1 MKYIIMCGGYYETF
15 ETPRQ
20 LIEIQG
26 EPIVA
31 RTVRLLKEQGIE
43 EIYISS
49 NNDIFKQYA
58 ELLKHENNFKVFV
71 EDGKIVRTEGWW
83 VEAFYPTNEPTT
95 YLFGDVVYSP
105 EAIKT
110 IVETETDDF
119 EFFASAPPYSE
130 YYFKP
135 YQEPFAF
142 KIVNTDHFK
151 QAIEDCKLNYMN
163 GLFWRHP
170 ISWELWT
177 TLRRGRMKKRVD
189 VYKGEYTVIND
200 YTIDIDTPADVLK
213 LEKIISPPSAKIDNI
228 YY

>member
-1 MKYIIMCGGYYETF
+1 MKYIIMCGGNYETF

-20 LIEIQG
+20 LTKIKG
-26 EPIVA
+26 EPLVA
-31 RTVRLLKEQGIE
+31 RTIRLLQEQGVEDIA
-43 EIYISS
+43 ISS
-49 NNDIFKQYA
+49 NNDIFNQFGVP
-58 ELLKHENNFKVFV
+58 LLKHENNFKVFV
-71 EDGKIVRTEGWW
+71 EGGKVVRSEGWW
-83 VEAFYPTNEPTT
+83 VDAFYPTNEPTT
-95 YLFGDVVYSP
+95 YLFGDVFYSP

-130 YYFKP
+130 YYFKS

-142 KIVNTDHFK
+142 KIVNTKHFR

-170 ISWELWT
+170 IAWELWT

-213 LEKIISPPSAKIDNI
+213 LGKILPPPVTK
-228 YY
+228 

>member
-1 MKYIIMCGGYYETF
+1 MCGGNYEKF

-20 LIEIQG
+20 LTKIKG
-26 EPIVA
+26 EPLVA
-31 RTVRLLKEQGIE
+31 RTIRLLQEQGVEDIA
-43 EIYISS
+43 ISS
-49 NNDIFKQYA
+49 NNDIFNQFGVP
-58 ELLKHENNFKVFV
+58 LLKHENNFKVIV
-71 EDGKIVRTEGWW
+71 EEYNVRCEGWW
-83 VEAFYPTNEPTT
+83 VDAFYPTNEPTT
-95 YLFGDVVYSP
+95 YLFGDVFFSP

-142 KIVNTDHFK
+142 KIVNTKHLR

-170 ISWELWT
+170 IAWELWT
-177 TLRRGRMKKRVD
+177 TLKYGRMKKRHD
-189 VYKGEYTVIND
+189 VYKGTYTVIND
-200 YTIDIDTPADVLK
+200 YTIDVDSVADVK
-213 LEKIISPPSAKIDNI
+213 LIEQYAPPVADLSSLNH
-228 YY
+228 